1 MREVVSR
8 QTLGTVCDILDDY
21 IDTRMSEFE
30 RPLFK
35 VSLHRRLRGSSNQH
49 FKVVIHSPT
58 SWTDEDE
65 DEDEDE
71 DDDNDE
77 HRDRNSTHAALLQA
91 AATESM
97 HLALKEEN
105 LSASGPW
112 HTNVY
117 LVTFPESYEV
127 MSETVRR
134 VAQRMK
140 TVLEARRFPGRRR
153 GIVSLTETHG
163 YHPSLTGT
171 WRYSRAA
178 SIGKLLAGY
187 DAPSREIQP

>member
-21 IDTRMSEFE
+21 IDTRISESE
-30 RPLFK
+30 RLLFK
-35 VSLHRRLRGSSNQH
+35 VSLHRRLRGSSNHH
-49 FKVVIHSPT
+49 FKVVIHSSTP
-58 SWTDEDE
+58 DGD
-65 DEDEDE
+65 

-77 HRDRNSTHAALLQA
+77 HRDINPTHAALLLA

-105 LSASGPW
+105 LSASPAW

-117 LVTFPESYEV
+117 LVTFPESYEA
-127 MSETVRR
+127 MLETARR

-140 TVLEARRFPGRRR
+140 TVLETRRFPGRRR

-163 YHPSLTGT
+163 YYPSVTGT

-178 SIGKLLAGY
+178 SIGKLLAGHDCPPY
-187 DAPSREIQP
+187 EIQP